1 MNFAELNFLQILLSL
16 KNPKPRAS
24 DFFVD
29 KTIKYPSPF
38 VVRVLLLVGLS
49 ISKVFWSIRFV
60 GVDNIPRN
68 NSGLLIASNHQTY
81 IDPVWISIPL
91 RQKKRF
97 MAFDRAFEWKFVG
110 GLIRYLGAFP
120 VKHPVDTGSQ
130 YVKESLR
137 SLKDGACL
145 IVFPEGAR
153 AFADGKIGEFRPGA
167 VRIARKANVPILP
180 VSISGGNTI
189 WPQGRKYPK
198 LFGSV
203 TITYH
208 KPILPSDYET
218 DEAME
223 LDLRSIIVS

>member
-1 MNFAELNFLQILLSL
+1 MD
-16 KNPKPRAS
+16 KN
-24 DFFVD
+24 
-29 KTIKYPSPF
+29 IKYPSPF
-38 VVRVLLLVGLS
+38 VVRVLLLIGLS
-49 ISKVFWSIRFV
+49 ISKAFWSIRFV
-60 GVDNIPRN
+60 GVENIPKPN
-68 NSGLLIASNHQTY
+68 DGGLIIASNHQTY

-110 GLIRYLGAFP
+110 SLIRYLGAFP

-153 AFADGKIGEFRPGA
+153 AFADGEMGEFRPGA

-180 VSISGGNTI
+180 VSIRGGNTI

-198 LFGSV
+198 FFGKV

-208 KPILPSDYET
+208 KPIFPAEYAT
-218 DEAME
+218 DEMME
-223 LDLRSIIVS
+223 IDLRSIIKSA

>member
-1 MNFAELNFLQILLSL
+1 MI
-16 KNPKPRAS
+16 
-24 DFFVD
+24 
-29 KTIKYPSPF
+29 
-38 VVRVLLLVGLS
+38 GLS

-60 GVDNIPRN
+60 GVENIPKPDAG
-68 NSGLLIASNHQTY
+68 GLLIASNHQTY

-97 MAFDRAFEWKFVG
+97 MAFNRAFEWKFVG

-120 VKHPVDTGSQ
+120 VKHPVDSGSQ

-153 AFADGKIGEFRPGA
+153 AFDDGKTSDFRPGA
-167 VRIARKANVPILP
+167 VRIARKANVQVLP
-180 VSISGGNTI
+180 VTIRGGNKI
-189 WPQGRKYPK
+189 WPQGQKYPS

-203 TITYH
+203 EIIFH
-208 KPILPSDYET
+208 KPLVAESYASDV
-218 DEAME
+218 DMQN
-223 LDLRSIIVS
+223 DLRSIIEAPLTADRES